1 MASTGGDDGQAHAL
15 PPLRVSRARATLGTR
30 TLTLNLT
37 QILTL
42 DLTQTLIQTLIQTLN
57 LTLT

>member
-42 DLTQTLIQTLIQTLN
+42 DLTQTLIQTLN